1 MRRLLFFAACTA
13 VLVTVGSPAT
23 AAPQR
28 IAPTTSYVVL
38 YDDATSL
45 ASARLAIRAAGGT
58 LVRENRRVGV
68 ATATSFSPTFA
79 ADLLRQGA
87 VAGVARNKPVG
98 YNAPAFRQRRSAE
111 QLTAAE
117 RATVKQ
123 PKPAPAPAPAADPL
137 GGLQWDMAMI
147 HATPSG
153 SYGVELG
160 DPGVLVGVLDTGIDG
175 SHPDIAPNFDA
186 ALSRNFTVDIPL
198 VDGPCAAEPDGS
210 CTDPANVD
218 ENGHG
223 THVAGT
229 IASPLNGFGMAGV
242 APNVRLVNLRAGQD
256 SGYFFLQPSVDA
268 LTFAGDHGVDVVNMS
283 YFIDPWL
290 YNCTGNPADSAT
302 AQLEQRT
309 IIEATTR
316 ALNYARSKGVTL
328 IAAAG
333 NQHTDLDNP
342 TIDTISPDFPPGAEY
357 TRAVDNSCLTLPTE
371 GPNVVSVGSVGPSTM
386 KADYSNWGAE
396 GVDVSAPGGYF
407 RDLLGTPQHRTVATQ
422 ILGPYPL
429 NVAQADGVLNPDG
442 TPNTPFVVRVLP
454 GDDLRLLPV
463 HPGHLDGVA
472 ARCRRRGADRQQ
484 LRASRSAAGRD
495 RAAAAPD
502 GEDPRAHGDRPR
514 VPGSSDPRLH
524 ERRQAGRLHG
534 DLHRHRRGEQHLGRR
549 DRRRPHRGHRPQR
562 LIALAV
568 GLGALGSEPDRGAR
582 IGACPSSPRTPPE
595 HPAGA
600 TSRAPTCRA
609 RSSSTAPSSA
619 GTRTWRRS
627 RRRAATRCSR

>member
-1 MRRLLFFAACTA
+1 MRRLLFFAAYTA
-13 VLVTVGSPAT
+13 AIAAVVSPAA

-28 IAPTTSYVVL
+28 IAPTSSYVVL
-38 YDDATSL
+38 YDEGTSL
-45 ASARLAIRAAGGT
+45 ASARLAVRAAGGM

-68 ATATSFSPTFA
+68 ATAMSSSPTFA

-98 YNAPAFRQRRSAE
+98 YNAPATRQRRSAE
-111 QLTAAE
+111 RLTAAE
-117 RATVKQ
+117 RATVRKL
-123 PKPAPAPAPAADPL
+123 KPAPAAPPAADPL
-137 GGLQWDMAMI
+137 GSLQWDMAMI

-160 DPGVLVGVLDTGIDG
+160 DPGVLVGVLDTGVDG

-198 VDGPCAAEPDGS
+198 VDGPCAAEPDAS

-229 IASPLNGFGMAGV
+229 IASPLDGFGMAGV

-268 LTFAGDHGVDVVNMS
+268 LTFAADHGIDVVNMS

-290 YNCTGNPADSAT
+290 YNCASNPADSAT

-316 ALNYARSKGVTL
+316 ALDYARANGVTL

-333 NQHTDLDNP
+333 NEHTDMDHP
-342 TIDTISPDFPPGAEY
+342 TTDTISPDFPPGAAY
-357 TRAVDNSCLTLPTE
+357 TRTVDNSCLTMPSE
-371 GPNVVSVGSVGPSTM
+371 GPNVVSVGSVGPSTI
-386 KADYSNWGAE
+386 KADYSNWGEE
-396 GVDVSAPGGYF
+396 GVDVTAPGGYF

-429 NVAQADGVLNPDG
+429 NVAQDEGTLNPDG
-442 TPNTPFVVRVLP
+442 TPNTPFVVRYCSGTTCGYYQYIQGTSMASPHAV
-454 GDDLRLLPV
+454 
-463 HPGHLDGVA
+463 GVA
-472 ARCRRRGADRQQ
+472 ALIVSSYGH
-484 LRASRSAAGRD
+484 
-495 RAAAAPD
+495 PD
-502 GEDPRAHGDRPR
+502 
-514 VPGSSDPRLH
+514 
-524 ERRQAGRLHG
+524 
-534 DLHRHRRGEQHLGRR
+534 
-549 DRRRPHRGHRPQR
+549 PQR
-562 LIALAV
+562 GGIELLPHQTEKILTRTAT
-568 GLGALGSEPDRGAR
+568 DH
-582 IGACPSSPRTPPE
+582 ACPVPPVLDYTNVGR
-595 HPAGA
+595 PASYTATCIGTAEENSIWGA
-600 TSRAPTCRA
+600 GIVDAL
-609 RSSSTAPSSA
+609 TAVTDRN
-619 GTRTWRRS
+619 G
-627 RRRAATRCSR
+627 